1 MGALGLLGQNVAS
14 RASEARGLSE
24 EVLSVLKAG
33 GFVFTENPLQ
43 ALVLRT
49 VGMTHLWDVRVAP
62 VLGAGPHWEHVVCLR
77 DPRGFCGL
85 MHVMGCS
92 AETRRFT
99 NAHIKCLHPEM
110 ASGHE

>member
-24 EVLSVLKAG
+24 EVLSVLKAV

-49 VGMTHLWDVRVAP
+49 VGMTHLWASVWPRCWAQGHTGSMSCAFATPGASVA
-62 VLGAGPHWEHVVCLR
+62 
-77 DPRGFCGL
+77 
-85 MHVMGCS
+85 
-92 AETRRFT
+92 
-99 NAHIKCLHPEM
+99 
-110 ASGHE
+110 